1 MTQPV
6 ILLDADGVLCDLVT
20 PLVEEANALV
30 NKTMFKAMGE
40 ILPDADTRLL
50 IGSKPIT
57 PDDVKDYDIA
67 KAFPGLTPAQ
77 FYAPLYRQGFCR
89 SLKPYPGAVEAV
101 RRLQELGEVYCV
113 TKPTKSPYW
122 MAEREEWLQAVCG
135 IPADHVIFCHRKEMI
150 RGHIMVDDNPD
161 FLLPWWRAA
170 DDEYAVQAL
179 LWDRS
184 YNQECDPF
192 VNACRVTM
200 WKTVIQVVEDMT

>member
-1 MTQPV
+1 MTRPV

-50 IGSKPIT
+50 IGSKPIR
-57 PDDVKDYDIA
+57 PDDVTEYDIA

-77 FYAPLYRQGFCR
+77 VYAPLYRQGFCR
-89 SLKPYPGAVEAV
+89 SLKPYHGAVEAV

-122 MAEREEWLQAVCG
+122 KNEREEWLQAVVG
-135 IPADHVIFCHRKEMI
+135 IPEDHVIFCHDKGMI
-150 RGHIMVDDNPD
+150 RGDVLVDDNPE
-161 FLLPWWRAA
+161 FVEAWWNAGLM
-170 DDEYAVQAL
+170 DDTEKNPF
-179 LWDRS
+179 LWDRP
-184 YNQECDPF
+184 YNRKSTFGWMRVSTWDRIIEC
-192 VNACRVTM
+192 
-200 WKTVIQVVEDMT
+200 VEDMT